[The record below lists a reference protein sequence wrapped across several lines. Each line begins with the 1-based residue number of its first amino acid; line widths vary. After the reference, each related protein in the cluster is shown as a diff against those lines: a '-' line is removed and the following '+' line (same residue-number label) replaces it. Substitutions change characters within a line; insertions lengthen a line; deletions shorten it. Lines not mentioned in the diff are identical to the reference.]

1 MHILWLCNGSADAS
15 CLVCVCFSDPTLV
28 KRCLDKDS
36 NSILSAAAS
45 PGPTSSVFVIDE
57 HFHHPEGLLATEV

>member
-1 MHILWLCNGSADAS
+1 MHILRLCNVLTDVS
-15 CLVCVCFSDPTLV
+15 CLVCVCSSDPTLV